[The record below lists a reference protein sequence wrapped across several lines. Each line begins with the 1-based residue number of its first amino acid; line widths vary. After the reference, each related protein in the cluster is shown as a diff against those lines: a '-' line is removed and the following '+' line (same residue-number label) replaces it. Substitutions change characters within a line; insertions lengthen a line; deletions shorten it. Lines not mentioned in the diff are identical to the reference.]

1 MRHELRI
8 SQELPVA
15 IDRVFPFFAR
25 AENLQR
31 ITPPELKFRML
42 TPSPITIDQG
52 TLLDY
57 QLRLFVVPFRWQSRI
72 SVWEPPYRFID
83 EQLSGPYREW
93 IHTHEFTTTAAGTMI
108 TDHVQ
113 YRLPLFPLGELSYP
127 LVRLQLARIFSYR
140 AVAVRRLIMS

>member
-1 MRHELRI
+1 MRHELRV

-31 ITPPELKFRML
+31 ITPPELHFRML

-57 QLRLFVVPFRWQSRI
+57 QLRLFIVPFHWQSRI
-72 SVWEPPYRFID
+72 TIWDPPHRFVD

-93 IHTHEFTTTAAGTMI
+93 IHTHE
-108 TDHVQ
+108 
-113 YRLPLFPLGELSYP
+113 
-127 LVRLQLARIFSYR
+127 
-140 AVAVRRLIMS
+140 

>member
-1 MRHELRI
+1 MRHELRV

-31 ITPPELKFRML
+31 ITPPELHFRML

-57 QLRLFVVPFRWQSRI
+57 QLRLFVLPLHWQSRI
-72 SVWEPPYRFID
+72 TIWDPPHRFVD

-93 IHTHEFTTTAAGTMI
+93 IHTHEFTSTASGTII
-108 TDHVQ
+108 TDLVQ
-113 YRLPLFPLGELSYP
+113 YSLPL
-127 LVRLQLARIFSYR
+127 
-140 AVAVRRLIMS
+140 